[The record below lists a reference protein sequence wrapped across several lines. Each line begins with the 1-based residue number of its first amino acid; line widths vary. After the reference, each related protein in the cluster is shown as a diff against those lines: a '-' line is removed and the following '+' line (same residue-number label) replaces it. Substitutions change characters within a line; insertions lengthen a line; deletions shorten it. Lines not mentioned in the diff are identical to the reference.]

1 MTVPMLRSLTLKN
14 FRSIRATKIDF
25 DNPTF
30 LVGQNGAGK
39 SNIADAF
46 AFLAEAMTSPLS
58 AVLDRRGGLNSV
70 GYRGATTG
78 RRGNLGVHMEL
89 ADLDDETCAATY
101 AFELRAIKPRSHEI
115 VREQCTVTKI
125 GNSRHWFERRLRR
138 PIESSIGPLTPSID
152 AASLALPLIGGDERF
167 RPVAAFLS
175 EMQRYLIEPSVL
187 REIQD
192 PDEGVR
198 LSTNGGNA
206 ASVLREIRKN
216 SPDNW
221 EEIKEFLELIV
232 PHTIGVEPRQV
243 GNKLELEFTQEGA
256 GSRKVRFKAYN
267 MSDGTLRTLGI
278 LAAIFQRSRPFV
290 LVLEEPEATVH
301 VGALGAIL
309 DLLHHAS
316 SFGQVVVTTH
326 SPDILDA
333 EWIEDRHLKIVSWN
347 EGRTDA
353 TPLSDASRA
362 ALQNHLMRAGEQLRS
377 NALTG
382 APVPDL
388 FVSKPAQVPLW
399 EKSLR

>member
-14 FRSIRATKIDF
+14 FRSIRAARIEF

-46 AFLAEAMTSPLS
+46 AFLAEAMVSPLS
-58 AVLDRRGGLNSV
+58 AVLDRRGGLDSV

-78 RRGNLGVHMEL
+78 RRRNLGVHAQL
-89 ADLDDETCAATY
+89 ADLDNETCSATY
-101 AFELRAIKPRSHEI
+101 AFELRTVKPHSYEV

-125 GNSRHWFERRLRR
+125 GNSRHWFERRLSR
-138 PIESSIGPLTPSID
+138 PIESSIGRLTPSID
-152 AASLALPLIGGDERF
+152 ATSLALPLIGGDARF

-175 EMQRYLIEPSVL
+175 EMQRYLIEPAVL
-187 REIQD
+187 REMQD
-192 PDEGVR
+192 PDDGVR

-216 SPDNW
+216 SPDDW
-221 EEIKEFLELIV
+221 GAIKEFLEYIV

-267 MSDGTLRTLGI
+267 MSDGTLRALGL

-290 LVLEEPEATVH
+290 IVLEEPEATVH

-309 DLLHHAS
+309 DLLDHAS

-353 TPLSDASRA
+353 SPLSDASRA
-362 ALQNHLMRAGEQLRS
+362 ALQDHLMRAGEQLRS

-382 APVPDL
+382 APVPEL